1 MYALVTGASAGI
13 GMEIAKYLSILG
25 YDLILTARSED
36 KLQDLRKTI
45 LKRFPDRKVLVI
57 PADLSKREE
66 CFRLYREACEK
77 AGEDDIEFVANN
89 AGKGVYGL
97 FLETD
102 LDAEL
107 ELIDL
112 NVASVHILSKLF
124 LRDMVRRG
132 HGTLMN
138 VGSCAGFMSGP
149 TFSSYYASKN
159 YVVRLTEA
167 IHEELRRAKSPVKV
181 SCLCPGPTDT
191 AFNKNSGVAVSGK
204 QIKSAQVARE
214 GVDGALKGRMIVIPG
229 KKMPAVVRASSLMGE
244 HLSTRLNYRLQV
256 KKAGKQGG

>member
-45 LKRFPDRKVLVI
+45 LKRFPDRTVLVI

-66 CFRLYREACEK
+66 CFRLYKEACER
-77 AGEDDIEFVANN
+77 AGEENMEFVANN

-214 GVDGALKGRMIVIPG
+214 GVDGALKGKMIVIPG